1 MLAGEDGIFK
11 GKPSFA
17 VLFDEA
23 DGNVLRRVGVFEQV
37 RSDVVEDVADVL
49 LFYGEGVVLLAQLE
63 GAGKA
68 PLLQLAH
75 HLGQRLLEYLGEAG
89 RRVEDGHG
97 VPGDE
102 GVFEEVVRQLLEL
115 AGLGV
120 YLGKVIF
127 GLRRRLIF
135 AVAKDL
141 GVEQQGGQ
149 GRTEVVAH
157 LGDKVLHLGGGR
169 RLVLV
174 LLAEGET
181 HGVEAGRQRRQLVAA
196 LHRDG
201 VVEVAALHGL
211 DLFTE
216 LDDVLHD
223 APAPP
228 EEKEGEGCEADD
240 EQEITAGAVVGVETV
255 VVEQGR
261 DLTVRE
267 VQGVDGR
274 PVVEGAVLV
283 TVGQLRGLRVVVL
296 VVVAGGVGRI
306 DELLVAVKLQQVIA
320 MAPRPVGE
328 LFDVCA
334 GKGIFGDIVLQLV
347 DLILG
352 SFGLNFGLVEIKT
365 EALVQ
370 HYLQKAQQQKAC
382 QSRQDDEPGELFRQ
396 TVLFRCCHCRPPAPQ
411 SGSLCPRQC
420 RCAEDSEG
428 YALLSSADCGYA
440 P

>member
-1 MLAGEDGIFK
+1 M
-11 GKPSFA
+11 
-17 VLFDEA
+17 
-23 DGNVLRRVGVFEQV
+23 
-37 RSDVVEDVADVL
+37 
-49 LFYGEGVVLLAQLE
+49 
-63 GAGKA
+63 
-68 PLLQLAH
+68 
-75 HLGQRLLEYLGEAG
+75 
-89 RRVEDGHG
+89 
-97 VPGDE
+97 
-102 GVFEEVVRQLLEL
+102 
-115 AGLGV
+115 
-120 YLGKVIF
+120 
-127 GLRRRLIF
+127 
-135 AVAKDL
+135 AKDL

-157 LGDKVLHLGGGR
+157 LGDKVLHLGGGG

-196 LHRDG
+196 LHRDR

-240 EQEITAGAVVGVETV
+240 EQEITADAVTCVETV

-296 VVVAGGVGRI
+296 VVVAGGIGRI

-328 LFDVCA
+328 LF
-334 GKGIFGDIVLQLV
+334 
-347 DLILG
+347 
-352 SFGLNFGLVEIKT
+352 
-365 EALVQ
+365 
-370 HYLQKAQQQKAC
+370 
-382 QSRQDDEPGELFRQ
+382 
-396 TVLFRCCHCRPPAPQ
+396 
-411 SGSLCPRQC
+411 
-420 RCAEDSEG
+420 
-428 YALLSSADCGYA
+428 
-440 P
+440 